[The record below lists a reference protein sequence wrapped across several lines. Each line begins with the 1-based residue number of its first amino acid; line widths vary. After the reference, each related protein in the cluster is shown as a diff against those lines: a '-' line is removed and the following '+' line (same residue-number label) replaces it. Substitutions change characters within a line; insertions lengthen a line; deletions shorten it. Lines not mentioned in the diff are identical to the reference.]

1 MSLPS
6 AVAGSYND
14 APTAFFDAADAV
26 AVAEDPIDSEQIE
39 LVRTTWTYV
48 APMAE
53 QAATLFYNRL
63 FELEP
68 AIKRMFAP
76 SNLRVEKRILMQ
88 TVGTAVK
95 HLHRPEKAVP
105 TVRGLGRRHACCGVQ
120 ERHYDVV
127 AEALLWALEKG
138 LGNRFT
144 HEVRDAWAV
153 TCTLLADTLK
163 DTAAAELHG

>member
-6 AVAGSYND
+6 ALAGSFND
-14 APTAFFDAADAV
+14 APTAFTDAMDSV
-26 AVAEDPIDSEQIE
+26 AVAEGPIDPEQIE

-63 FELEP
+63 FELDP
-68 AIKRMFAP
+68 ALKPMFAP

-88 TVGTAVK
+88 TVGAAVR
-95 HLHRPEKAVP
+95 HLHRLENIAA
-105 TVRGLGRRHACCGVQ
+105 TVRGLGRRHACYGVQ
-120 ERHYDVV
+120 ERHYDAV

-144 HEVRDAWAV
+144 HEVRDAWTV
-153 TCTLLADTLK
+153 TCALLTDTLK
-163 DTAAAELHG
+163 DTAAAELDG